1 MNPHTLTDLPD
12 DTQRRLRELHDYYA
26 FQVNVAVEEGREHEI
41 DSLVAGYPD
50 EAAQL
55 IEHAARRA
63 A

>member
-1 MNPHTLTDLPD
+1 MHPHTVTDQPD
-12 DTQRRLRELHDYYA
+12 DTQRRLRELHDHYA

-55 IEHAARRA
+55 MEHAARHA
-63 A
+63 G